1 MKTVKFM
8 GLDLTLAS
16 TKSKIALEDKIGSPL
31 QYLFGMMGG
40 AIDDEDIDVTKMQIP
55 PLKVMV
61 LTIHASAQ
69 KLNANVPVEKVFD
82 LVDAY
87 LEKDE
92 NSVISLFTI
101 FVELLQT
108 GKYLPEDVKV
118 EQVEEEVVEVKPA
131 AKKPRAKKTVVE
143 E

>member
-31 QYLFGMMGG
+31 QYLFNMMGG
-40 AIDDEDIDVTKMQIP
+40 AIDEDDMDVTKMQIP

-61 LTIHASAQ
+61 LTVHASAQ
-69 KLNANVPVEKVFD
+69 KLNANVSVEKVFD

-87 LEKDE
+87 LEQDE

-108 GKYLPEDVKV
+108 GKYLPEDTKL
-118 EQVEEEVVEVKPA
+118 EQVEEE
-131 AKKPRAKKTVVE
+131 
-143 E
+143 

>member
-31 QYLFGMMGG
+31 QYLFNMMGG
-40 AIDDEDIDVTKMQIP
+40 AIDEDDMDVTKMQIP

-69 KLNANVPVEKVFD
+69 KLNANVSVEKVFD

-108 GKYLPEDVKV
+108 GKYLPEDTKL
-118 EQVEEEVVEVKPA
+118 EVEEE
-131 AKKPRAKKTVVE
+131 
-143 E
+143 

>member
-1 MKTVKFM
+1 M
-8 GLDLTLAS
+8 
-16 TKSKIALEDKIGSPL
+16 
-31 QYLFGMMGG
+31 
-40 AIDDEDIDVTKMQIP
+40 
-55 PLKVMV
+55 LKVMV

-69 KLNANVPVEKVFD
+69 KLNANVSVEKVFD

-101 FVELLQT
+101 FVELLRT

-118 EQVEEEVVEVKPA
+118 EQVEEG
-131 AKKPRAKKTVVE
+131 
-143 E
+143 

>member
-40 AIDDEDIDVTKMQIP
+40 AMDDEDIDVTKMQIP

-69 KLNANVPVEKVFD
+69 KLNANVSVEKVFD

-87 LEKDE
+87 LEQDE

-101 FVELLQT
+101 FIELLQT
-108 GKYLPEDVKV
+108 GKYLPEDTKL
-118 EQVEEEVVEVKPA
+118 EQVEEE
-131 AKKPRAKKTVVE
+131 
-143 E
+143 

>member
-31 QYLFGMMGG
+31 QYLFNMMGG
-40 AIDDEDIDVTKMQIP
+40 AIDEDDMDVTKMQIP

-61 LTIHASAQ
+61 LTVHASAQ
-69 KLNANVPVEKVFD
+69 KLNANVSVEKVFD

-87 LEKDE
+87 LEQDE

-101 FVELLQT
+101 FIELLQT
-108 GKYLPEDVKV
+108 GKYLPEDVQA
-118 EQVEEEVVEVKPA
+118 EVEE
-131 AKKPRAKKTVVE
+131 
-143 E
+143 